1 MYSPAV
7 SALPAPPALTAQSST
22 GAEIYRRD
30 GSTLAFAQ
38 LPTGEVSFKLLVVSD
53 DGNTGEVEGV
63 VQPRD
68 GMAVWKNED
77 FGCEL
82 RFNWQGNAVKLEQQ
96 GECGFGMGV
105 DASGVYV
112 R

>member
-1 MYSPAV
+1 
-7 SALPAPPALTAQSST
+7 ST

-30 GSTLAFAQ
+30 GSTLEFAQ
-38 LPTGEVSFKLLVVSD
+38 LTTGEVSFKLLVVSH
-53 DGNTGEVEGV
+53 DGNTGEAEGV

-68 GMAVWKNED
+68 GMAVWKNEV

-82 RFNWQGNAVKLEQQ
+82 KFHWQGNALRLEQK
-96 GECGFGMGV
+96 GGCGFGMGV
-105 DASGVYV
+105 DGSGVYV